1 MNLDQIP
8 GRLPNGSANVFVES
22 PRGSRTK
29 YEFDEDLGVMV
40 LDRTLHPAVYFPA
53 GYGFVPGTRS
63 SNGERLDALVLGDEL
78 TFPGCLARVRLLGVL
93 AIATGH
99 GSEHKLLGAPVGEP
113 RFAEYR
119 DVADLPSHLLKEIEH
134 FFEVYRQLEGKDVA
148 SLGWEGAERARS
160 VLDEATVLAGRD
172 VTATP

>member
-8 GRLPNGSANVFVES
+8 GRLPDGSVNVFVEC

-40 LDRTLHPAVYFPA
+40 LDRTLHAAVYFPA

-63 SNGERLDALVLGDEL
+63 SDGERLDALVLGDEPA
-78 TFPGCLARVRLLGVL
+78 FPGCLARVRLLGVL

-99 GSEHKLLGAPVGEP
+99 GSEDKLLGAPVGEP
-113 RFAEYR
+113 RFAEYQ
-119 DVADLPSHLLKEIEH
+119 DVVDLPSHLLKEIEH
-134 FFEVYRQLEGKDVA
+134 FFEVYRQLEGKDMA
-148 SLGWEGAERARS
+148 SLGWDGAERART
-160 VLDEATVLAGRD
+160 VLDGATALAGRD
-172 VTATP
+172 GIGAP

>member
-1 MNLDQIP
+1 MNVDRIP
-8 GRLPNGSANVFVES
+8 GRLPDGTVNVFVEC

-40 LDRTLHPAVYFPA
+40 LDRTLHAAVYFPA
-53 GYGFVPGTRS
+53 GYGFVPGTRRS
-63 SNGERLDALVLGDEL
+63 DGERLDALVLGDEP

-99 GSEHKLLGAPVGEP
+99 GPEYKLLGAPVGEP
-113 RFAEYR
+113 RFAEYQ
-119 DVADLPSHLLKEIEH
+119 DAADLPGHPLKEIEH

-148 SLGWEGAERARS
+148 SLGWEGAERARV
-160 VLDEATVLAGRD
+160 VLGEATVPG
-172 VTATP
+172 